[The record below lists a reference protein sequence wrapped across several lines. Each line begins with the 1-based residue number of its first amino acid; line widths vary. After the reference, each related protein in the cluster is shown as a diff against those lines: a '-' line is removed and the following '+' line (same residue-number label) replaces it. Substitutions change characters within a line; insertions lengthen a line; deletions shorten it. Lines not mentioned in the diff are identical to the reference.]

1 MTPEVILFADS
12 HKLADH
18 LVKTWIH
25 LANEVISE
33 HGRFSSAFPGGRSP
47 VEFYNLLSSWPDFNL
62 WSKVHIF
69 QTDERFVDEHHPDNN
84 FRLIK
89 DNLLRH
95 VPIPMENVFP
105 IPSHVETVGMAAEEY
120 KNTLVRFFTLDRNHL
135 PIIDFVL
142 LGLGEDGH
150 TASLFPGVDGIN
162 DPYRLTMP
170 VSVNHLKHDRISL
183 TLSVIN
189 NARNVIFLV
198 TGSQKAEIIRDILE
212 GEGDY
217 PAAQVR
223 PRQGKLT
230 FLLDAQAAQ
239 LLEHRERY
247 VTEVQ
252 PLSINPE

>member
-1 MTPEVILFADS
+1 MTPEVILFPDS
-12 HKLADH
+12 HKLADY
-18 LVKTWIH
+18 LVKKWIH
-25 LANEVISE
+25 IANELIGL

-62 WSKVHIF
+62 WSKVHLF
-69 QTDERFVDEHHPDNN
+69 QTDERFVDDQHQDNN

-105 IPSHVETVGMAAEEY
+105 VPTHVETVGMSAEEY

-150 TASLFPGVDGIN
+150 TASLFPQMEGID

-170 VSVNHLKHDRISL
+170 VSVNHLKHDRVSI
-183 TLSVIN
+183 TLPVIN
-189 NARNVIFLV
+189 NARHIFFLV
-198 TGSQKAEIIRDILE
+198 TGAQKAEIVRDVIE
-212 GEGDY
+212 GNGDWPASRVCPREGS
-217 PAAQVR
+217 
-223 PRQGKLT
+223 LT
-230 FLLDAQAAQ
+230 FLLDAPAAQ
-239 LLEHRERY
+239 LLEHRENY
-247 VTEVQ
+247 LSEVQ

>member
-1 MTPEVILFADS
+1 MVPDVILFPDS
-12 HKLADH
+12 HKVADY

-25 LANEVISE
+25 LANEVISQQ
-33 HGRFSSAFPGGRSP
+33 GRFSSAFPGGRSP

-69 QTDERFVDEHHPDNN
+69 QTDERFVDEHHQDNN

-105 IPSHVETVGMAAEEY
+105 APTHVETVGMAAEEY

-135 PIIDFVL
+135 PIIDFIL
-142 LGLGEDGH
+142 LGIGEDGH
-150 TASLFPGVDGIN
+150 TASLFPGVEGIG

-170 VSVNHLKHDRISL
+170 VSVNHLKYDRISM

-189 NARNVIFLV
+189 NARNVFFLV
-198 TGSQKAEIIRDILE
+198 TGGQKAEIIRDILE
-212 GEGDY
+212 RGIDC
-217 PAAQVR
+217 PAARVR
-223 PRQGKLT
+223 PREGKLT
-230 FLLDAQAAQ
+230 FLLDAEAAK
-239 LLEHRERY
+239 LLEHKENY
-247 VTEVQ
+247 LSQVQ
-252 PLSINPE
+252 PMSIKPE